1 MGTYRV
7 AAVWQRACSR
17 ASAFRGSGRR
27 PSSTA
32 RHGEA
37 SIVSVARVVPSAP
50 RLEQDLGRELL
61 LDVAPDEAAL
71 RFDGR
76 DHDDAL
82 GLRPP
87 EQADLAAAGDLPA
100 RALGKTAPVGAH
112 GGVAGPPV
120 GEMVRLGEERPRVG
134 PGRDQL
140 RLGFDPHA
148 RPTGGRRARGAS
160 CPGGRSARGDPARR
174 APRRRSRP
182 APRL

>member
-37 SIVSVARVVPSAP
+37 SIVSVARVVPSGP

-61 LDVAPDEAAL
+61 LDVAPDEAAFRL
-71 RFDGR
+71 DGR
-76 DHDDAL
+76 DHDDAV

-87 EQADLAAAGDLPA
+87 EQADLAATGDLPA
-100 RALGKTAPVGAH
+100 RALGDTAPVGAN
-112 GGVAGPPV
+112 GGIAGPPV
-120 GEMVRLGEERPRVG
+120 GEVVRLGEQRPGVR

-140 RLGFDPHA
+140 RLGFDPHPRVTA
-148 RPTGGRRARGAS
+148 DRRGLGAS

-174 APRRRSRP
+174 EPRRRLRR

>member
-37 SIVSVARVVPSAP
+37 SIVSVARVVPSLPGSSRISAVNCCWMSRQTRRRSGSTAVITTTPSDSGRLSRPTSPPRATCQRAP
-50 RLEQDLGRELL
+50 SATPRRSGRTE
-61 LDVAPDEAAL
+61 VI
-71 RFDGR
+71 
-76 DHDDAL
+76 
-82 GLRPP
+82 
-87 EQADLAAAGDLPA
+87 
-100 RALGKTAPVGAH
+100 
-112 GGVAGPPV
+112 AGPPV
-120 GEMVRLGEERPRVG
+120 GEVVRLGEQRPGVR

-140 RLGFDPHA
+140 RLGFDPHPRVTA
-148 RPTGGRRARGAS
+148 DRRGLGAS

-174 APRRRSRP
+174 EPRRRSRR